1 MGTSLSQHQVLWATC
16 VGLAVKHLGIEL
28 MEFDVT
34 IIDETGRATAPEILI
49 PALRTKKLILIG
61 DHNQLPPSIDRY
73 LLEQLESDDIQN
85 LDAIDRQLLEESF
98 FENLYK
104 YIPESNKAMLNE

>member
-1 MGTSLSQHQVLWATC
+1 MHFLQDITAWRGKMRNMESKMLIQKVVSKNLKGLRNTTKTQKPPLAKNKGFLISQHQVLGATC

-49 PALRTKKLILIG
+49 PALRTK
-61 DHNQLPPSIDRY
+61 N
-73 LLEQLESDDIQN
+73 
-85 LDAIDRQLLEESF
+85 
-98 FENLYK
+98 
-104 YIPESNKAMLNE
+104 